1 MAQAALANGS
11 LVLEG
16 TRAEAGRYQCEATI
30 PGIGTILSRI
40 ARVSFQGT
48 YYTVC
53 TVPGKKEYCPY
64 YVPRYLPIYLLRC
77 MGKGKDLGLKI
88 LENELRANPKRML

>member
-1 MAQAALANGS
+1 VAQAALANGS

-40 ARVSFQGT
+40 ARVSFQGN

-53 TVPGKKEYCPY
+53 TY
-64 YVPRYLPIYLLRC
+64 RYLERKSTVRTTYL
-77 MGKGKDLGLKI
+77 GT
-88 LENELRANPKRML
+88 